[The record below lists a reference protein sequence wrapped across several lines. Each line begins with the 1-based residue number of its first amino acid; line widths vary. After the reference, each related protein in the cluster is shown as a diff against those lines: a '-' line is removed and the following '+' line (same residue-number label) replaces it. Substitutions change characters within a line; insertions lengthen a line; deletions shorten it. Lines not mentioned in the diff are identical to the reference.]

1 MSWLEGSFRENR
13 IIIKVVFSPWR
24 KNYTIDF
31 VQKLVVNLVGS
42 KQDFK
47 NWGMTQG
54 VRSFDKFRNMS
65 IFGCRHNRDYNTGVK
80 EVHGREYCC
89 GFIESASYWN

>member
-31 VQKLVVNLVGS
+31 LQKLV
-42 KQDFK
+42 
-47 NWGMTQG
+47 
-54 VRSFDKFRNMS
+54 DK
-65 IFGCRHNRDYNTGVK
+65 C
-80 EVHGREYCC
+80 
-89 GFIESASYWN
+89 